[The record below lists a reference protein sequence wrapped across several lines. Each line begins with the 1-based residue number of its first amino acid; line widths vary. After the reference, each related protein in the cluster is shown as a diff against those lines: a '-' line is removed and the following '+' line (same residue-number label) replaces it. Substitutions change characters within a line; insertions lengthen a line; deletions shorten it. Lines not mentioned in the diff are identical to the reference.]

1 MATAEQ
7 TVSAVLESTN
17 KRYVVETG
25 QTENGWF
32 TRYSDGWV
40 EQVGYV
46 PLGAG
51 IKITVTL
58 PIKMQDERYALT
70 ISTVVNG
77 DVENYETGYL
87 NKTTT
92 SFVLQM
98 AFAAAAKNSASWV
111 VQGFAA

>member
-1 MATAEQ
+1 MP
-7 TVSAVLESTN
+7 V
-17 KRYVVETG
+17 
-25 QTENGWF
+25 
-32 TRYSDGWV
+32 
-40 EQVGYV
+40 
-46 PLGAG
+46 GAG

-58 PIKMQDERYALT
+58 PIKMQDKKYALT

-77 DVENYETGYL
+77 DVGNYETGYL
-87 NKTTT
+87 NKTTN